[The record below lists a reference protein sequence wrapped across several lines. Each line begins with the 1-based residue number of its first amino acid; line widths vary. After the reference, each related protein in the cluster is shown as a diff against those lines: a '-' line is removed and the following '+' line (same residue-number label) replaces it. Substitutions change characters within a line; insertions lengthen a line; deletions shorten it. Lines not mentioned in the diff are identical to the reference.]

1 VACELDVVR
10 WRPERKKNTGGFNR
24 GVHRCN
30 GSTIV
35 ILSVPRLLPHSNE
48 PRRGIPEE
56 NGDSRGNGRAATS
69 PAQVGKR
76 QSGHNVLCSSATR
89 SFYRRA

>member
-10 WRPERKKNTGGFNR
+10 WQPERKKNTGGFNR
-24 GVHRCN
+24 GVYRCN
-30 GSTIV
+30 GSTIA

-69 PAQVGKR
+69 LVQVGKR
-76 QSGHNVLCSSATR
+76 QSGHSVLRSSAMR

>member
-1 VACELDVVR
+1 MDVVR

-30 GSTIV
+30 GSTIA

-56 NGDSRGNGRAATS
+56 NGDSRVNGCAATS

-76 QSGHNVLCSSATR
+76 QSDHIVLCSSVMR
-89 SFYRRA
+89 SFYRRE

>member
-24 GVHRCN
+24 VIHRCN
-30 GSTIV
+30 GSTIA
-35 ILSVPRLLPHSNE
+35 ILSVPWLLPHSNE
-48 PRRGIPEE
+48 PWHGIPEE
-56 NGDSRGNGRAATS
+56 NGDSHGNGRAATS

-76 QSGHNVLCSSATR
+76 QSGHSVLCSSTTR

>member
-1 VACELDVVR
+1 VACELDIVR
-10 WRPERKKNTGGFNR
+10 WQAERKKNTDGFNR
-24 GVHRCN
+24 GVHWCN
-30 GSTIV
+30 GSTIA
-35 ILSVPRLLPHSNE
+35 ILSVPRLLSHNNE

-76 QSGHNVLCSSATR
+76 QSGYSALCSSAMR
-89 SFYRRA
+89 SFYRRV